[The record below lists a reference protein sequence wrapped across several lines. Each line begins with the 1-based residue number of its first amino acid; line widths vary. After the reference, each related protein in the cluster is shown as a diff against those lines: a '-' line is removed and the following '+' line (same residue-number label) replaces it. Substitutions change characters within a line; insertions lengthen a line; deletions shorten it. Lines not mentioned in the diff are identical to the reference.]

1 MKTVRVK
8 ILQSAGGPGLPDGVA
23 AKGAELDLPEDV
35 AQPLIDCGV
44 ALLLGGAKK
53 GVEEREKAVSPAIEK
68 REKRKK

>member
-1 MKTVRVK
+1 MK
-8 ILQSAGGPGLPDGVA
+8 ILQSAGGPDLPDGVA

-44 ALLLGGAKK
+44 ALLLGAKK

-68 REKRKK
+68 REKRKQ